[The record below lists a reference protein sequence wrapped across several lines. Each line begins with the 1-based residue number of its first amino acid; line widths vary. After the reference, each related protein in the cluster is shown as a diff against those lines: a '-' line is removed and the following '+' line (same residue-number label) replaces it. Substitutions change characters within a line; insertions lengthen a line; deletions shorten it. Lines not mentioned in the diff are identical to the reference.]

1 MFWFVTTKD
10 QLIVRLNLARGLSQ
24 EQLVETWTD
33 RQRTPHRFSA
43 DPDTCT
49 NTASGTTDALA

>member
-10 QLIVRLNLARGLSQ
+10 QLIVLLNLARGMSQ
-24 EQLVETWTD
+24 EVETWTG
-33 RQRTPHRFSA
+33 RHRTPHRSSA

-49 NTASGTTDALA
+49 NTASGTTDPRA